1 MAGTLRFPR
10 SARLL
15 AKVDFDAAFA
25 GGTRLGGAY
34 FRLHVLLQPGAPA
47 RLGCAL
53 AKRSIPDASDRN
65 RARRQVREAF
75 RLRRAALA
83 GRSIV
88 VAARNEARSAAKPA
102 LRADIERLLDRAAA
116 LNPIGGTGTMPS

>member
-25 GGTRLGGAY
+25 GGTRLGGAD
-34 FRLHVLLQPGAPA
+34 FRLPGLLQPGAPA
-47 RLGCAL
+47 RLGGAL